1 MLQDAGRVPIL
12 TAPAAVPWG
21 TPKKRKVERE
31 VETEQAET
39 QMPRMEELRKEIQA
53 LEGRDLQLWSI
64 GLLVLLVV
72 AAGFVAVIWPNLMWD
87 LGVLKLDGRYVPQ
100 LLFGFVVLIVLF
112 NVYTI
117 QQRQIVR
124 NARDELIRQML
135 RSEAAE
141 RLSLVDPLTETFNR
155 RYLDEILPKEVSR
168 ADRRGTDLSVAIID
182 VDGFKSVNTRFGH
195 LVGDKVLTEVAHLLK
210 RVFRAS
216 DTVIRYGGDEF
227 LVLMADTNEQ
237 EAEAAVA
244 RLQTRV
250 EEWNQLNTI
259 AGYRMG
265 LSCGIAAY
273 TKGASLA
280 QVLEAADSRMYSHKL
295 QKTPAA

>member
-1 MLQDAGRVPIL
+1 
-12 TAPAAVPWG
+12 
-21 TPKKRKVERE
+21 
-31 VETEQAET
+31 
-39 QMPRMEELRKEIQA
+39 MEELQEEIQA
-53 LEGRDLQLWSI
+53 LEGRDFQLWSI

-72 AAGFVAVIWPNLMWD
+72 AAGFVAAIWPNLMWG

-100 LLFGFVVLIVLF
+100 LVFGFVVLVVLF
-112 NVYTI
+112 NIYTI
-117 QQRQIVR
+117 QQRRVLR
-124 NARDELIRQML
+124 NTRDELVRQML

-168 ADRRGTDLSVAIID
+168 ADRRGTGLAVAIID

-195 LVGDKVLTEVAHLLK
+195 LTGDKVLTEVAHLLK

-227 LVLMADTNEQ
+227 LVLMGDTIEQ

-244 RLQTRV
+244 RLQANVTK
-250 EEWNQLNTI
+250 WNQLNTI

-273 TKGASLA
+273 AKGADFT
-280 QVLEAADSRMYSHKL
+280 QVLEAADNRMYGQKL
-295 QKTPAA
+295 LKTPVA